1 MNKLLTLAGLLAL
14 LCMHVLALAQQP
26 FAGGRLRV
34 SDNKRYLVHQ
44 NGTPFFWMGDT
55 AWELFH
61 RLNREEADQYLKH
74 RAGQG
79 FTVVQAV
86 ALAEFDGLKEPNPY
100 GEVPLVDND
109 PTRPNE
115 AYFNHVDFIV
125 DKAAQYGLVVAF
137 LPTWGDKVFKN
148 TWGQGPEVFN
158 PTNAKVYGRYLGNRY
173 KNRENIVWV
182 LGGDRQP
189 RDGSSDVDIWR
200 AMAAGIQEAV
210 GGADKALMTYH
221 PQPNGLSGGASK
233 WFRDDTWFDFNMH
246 QNGHCR
252 NTTMYDNITV
262 SYNNQPIKPTMD
274 AEPIYEDH
282 PVCFNAKDL
291 GTSNAYDVR
300 LYAYLDLFAGAHG
313 HTYGCHDIWQMY
325 SAKRPAVNGP
335 HIFWL
340 EALDL
345 PGANQM
351 KHVRHLMTA
360 RPLLDRVPDQSVVV
374 ENGLGPAERI
384 QATRGTDYAFVYSAV
399 GKPFTV
405 NAGKISGKTIT
416 ATWFDPRT
424 GKTQSAGTFDNQKP
438 RLFSPPTQGYGQDWV
453 LVLDDSAKNYPAL

>member
-1 MNKLLTLAGLLAL
+1 MRKLFIMAGFCLWQGLA
-14 LCMHVLALAQQP
+14 MAQQP
-26 FAGGRLRV
+26 FAHGRLKV

-44 NGTPFFWMGDT
+44 DGTPFFWMGDT

-61 RLNREEADQYLKH
+61 RLNREEADQYLKK
-74 RAGQG
+74 RTEQG

-86 ALAEFDGLKEPNPY
+86 ALAEFDGLKEQNPY
-100 GEVPLVDND
+100 GETPLLNND
-109 PTRPNE
+109 PTAPNE
-115 AYFNHVDFIV
+115 AYFKHVDYII
-125 DKAAQYGLVVAF
+125 DKAAEYGIVIGF

-148 TWGQGPEVFN
+148 TWGQGPEIFN
-158 PTNAKVYGRYLGNRY
+158 PTNARTYGRYVGNRY
-173 KNRENIVWV
+173 KNRENIVWI
-182 LGGDRQP
+182 LGGDRNP
-189 RDGSSDVDIWR
+189 RDGSQDLAIWR
-200 AMAAGIQEAV
+200 AMADGIQEGI

-221 PQPNGLSGGASK
+221 PQPNGRDGGASK
-233 WFRDDTWFDFNMH
+233 WFQDDAWFDFNMH

-252 NTTMYDNITV
+252 FTAVYDNITV
-262 SYNNQPIKPTMD
+262 SYNRQPTKPTMD

-300 LYAYLDLFAGAHG
+300 VYAYLDLFAGAHG

-335 HIFWL
+335 HIYWP

-351 KHVRHLMTA
+351 KYVRKLMTA
-360 RPLLDRVPDQSVVV
+360 RPQLDRVPDQSIIV
-374 ENGLGPAERI
+374 ENDLGPAERI
-384 QATRGTDYAFVYSAV
+384 QATRGKDYAFVYAAT
-399 GKPFTV
+399 GRPFTV
-405 NAGKISGKTIT
+405 NPAKISGKSIT

-424 GKTQSAGTFDNQKP
+424 GKTQSAGTFANQKP
-438 RLFSPPTQGYGQDWV
+438 QLFTPPSKGYGQDWV
-453 LVLDDSAKNYPAL
+453 LVLDDSDRKYAAL